1 MMMENYSDIL
11 RKIQEISK
19 QYQNGRNKEF
29 FDNVVD
35 NIFLEKLG
43 YKTEDLY
50 YNREECTVDMNGLS
64 IRSTTEN
71 NWERELWRFVDY
83 LNSGEEKQDNK
94 YEWGIFI
101 HPWGMCLVNEKVD
114 DNSENHPT
122 VPQMILEIIYGLNTD
137 QKYFKYFSRENIIG
151 KDKNAY
157 FYKDIIS
164 YKNRKYKGTEKSWVA
179 YRTTLKRFFDYYVE
193 NRGNYDCYTKN
204 VYDNIDFSFFC
215 DFIRNG
221 TKAKSLQTVKNEF
234 FHVKE
239 MICDKTSN
247 GQFDRS
253 TEDLALN
260 FPDFIVK
267 SDFLEIEN
275 IDNFINP
282 AKIKKVLDFGKK
294 KRNAL
299 RNKAILLFLLAYGLE
314 RRKLC
319 SLEWGK
325 NVLTGNALLEMD
337 GKKYPMPTY
346 LKEILEKLR
355 EKGNGRGLVF
365 ENNGKPLNEGTFNTI
380 LLGFEEAGG
389 NLYHQLSP
397 VNVRRGLAKYL
408 LWNGY
413 PLEKI
418 FYLMDI
424 DGSKLE
430 RYITNDEI
438 MKAVWNNSNE
448 LNCSM
453 LQHPLENFFEEL
465 R

>member
-1 MMMENYSDIL
+1 MKMENYSDIL
-11 RKIQEISK
+11 RKIQGISK
-19 QYQNGRNKEF
+19 QYQNGRKKDF

-35 NIFLEKLG
+35 NIFLKELG
-43 YKTEDLY
+43 YRTKDLY

-64 IRSTTEN
+64 IRSTTED

-83 LNSGEEKQDNK
+83 LSTGEGKTDNK

-101 HPWGMCLVNEKVD
+101 HPWGMCLLNEKVEG
-114 DNSENHPT
+114 NSENYFT
-122 VPQMILEIIYGLNTD
+122 VPNKVLEIIYGLNTD
-137 QKYFKYFSRENIIG
+137 QKYFKYFSRENTIG

-164 YKNRKYKGTEKSWVA
+164 YKNTKYKGTEKSWVA
-179 YRTTLKRFFDYYVE
+179 YRTTLKRFFNYYVE
-193 NRGNYDCYTKN
+193 NRGNYNCYAKN

-221 TKAKSLQTVKNEF
+221 TKAKSIQTVKNEF

-253 TEDLALN
+253 AEDLSLN
-260 FPDFIVK
+260 FPKFIVK
-267 SDFLEIEN
+267 SDFLEIQN
-275 IDNFINP
+275 IDNFINS
-282 AKIKKVLDFGKK
+282 AKIKNVLAFGEK

-299 RNKAILLFLLAYGLE
+299 RNKAILLFLFAYGLE

-319 SLEWGK
+319 SLEWDK
-325 NVLTGNALLEMD
+325 NVLTSDALLEME

-346 LKEILEKLR
+346 LKEVLEKLK
-355 EKGNGRGLVF
+355 ENANGCGLVF

-380 LLGFEEAGG
+380 LSGFREGG
-389 NLYHQLSP
+389 DDLYYQLSP
-397 VNVRRGLAKYL
+397 ANIRRGLAKYL

-424 DGSKLE
+424 DGKKLE
-430 RYITNDEI
+430 SYITADEI
-438 MKAVWNNSNE
+438 TKAVWNNSNK

-453 LQHPLENFFEEL
+453 VQHPLEEFFEEL